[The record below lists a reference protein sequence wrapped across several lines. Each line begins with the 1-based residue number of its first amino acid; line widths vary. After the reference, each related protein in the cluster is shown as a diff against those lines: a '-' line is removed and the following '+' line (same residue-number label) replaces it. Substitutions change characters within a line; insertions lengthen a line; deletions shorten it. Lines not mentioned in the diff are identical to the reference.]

1 LLDVMSK
8 GKVQITG
15 AMTREEREEEQSL
28 NLKII
33 ALNNVLREERLKPV
47 TDDAKARRLSEQLD
61 AARLQYASFQ
71 NVLQAA
77 HPELRMKRGRL
88 PLPSI
93 DHLNDLALGNLT
105 TFLEYVVTK
114 DQTHLFVIAK
124 SPRGRGIMLKAITI
138 NVSEKKLAVLV

>member
-1 LLDVMSK
+1 
-8 GKVQITG
+8 
-15 AMTREEREEEQSL
+15 MTREEREEEQTL

-33 ALNNVLREERLKPV
+33 ALNNELREERLKPV
-47 TDDAKARRLSEQLD
+47 TNDAKVRRLSEQLD
-61 AARLQYASFQ
+61 SARLQYSSFQ

-93 DHLNDLALGNLT
+93 DQLNDLVSGNPT

-124 SPRGRGIMLKAITI
+124 
-138 NVSEKKLAVLV
+138 